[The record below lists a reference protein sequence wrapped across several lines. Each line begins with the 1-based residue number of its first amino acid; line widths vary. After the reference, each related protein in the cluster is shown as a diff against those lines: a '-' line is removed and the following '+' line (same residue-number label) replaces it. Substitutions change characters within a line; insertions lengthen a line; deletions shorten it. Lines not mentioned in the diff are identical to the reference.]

1 MAFRS
6 GLFVYCISAFKRYL
20 DVRMFEKVCDFPDLG
35 TVVWKG
41 DPFFALVVD
50 IVCLGFILHFLFQF
64 SNER

>member
-6 GLFVYCISAFKRYL
+6 DLLVYCISAFKRYL
-20 DVRMFEKVCDFPDLG
+20 DIRMFEKVCDFPDLG
-35 TVVWKG
+35 LVVCKG

-50 IVCLGFILHFLFQF
+50 FVGLGFVLHFLFQF